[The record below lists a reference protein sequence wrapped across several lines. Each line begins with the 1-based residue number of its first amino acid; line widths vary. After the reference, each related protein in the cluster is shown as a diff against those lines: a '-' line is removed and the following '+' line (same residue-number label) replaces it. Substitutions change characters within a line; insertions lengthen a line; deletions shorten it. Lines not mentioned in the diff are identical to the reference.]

1 MLQNAL
7 PPDSQSSQ
15 TLPAA
20 RKGRSLN
27 PLTWLGEL
35 SESRYWAYLL
45 LLPSLLLVVAVIVY
59 PVFYGVYLS
68 FQQFNLLRAGLGMK
82 FVGLQQYTELFAD
95 DDFWVII
102 KNTFVWVFGG
112 AFSQFFLG
120 LVVALA
126 LNRKNLKGG
135 PLARVL
141 LLLPWVIPSVV
152 AGHMWALLLDSRLG
166 VINDILV
173 KLGILTSYRAW
184 FADPATAM
192 PAVLLVDM
200 WRGTPFFTLLLYA
213 GLQSIPEELY
223 EAAEVDGASGWA
235 KFRAITIPMLTPVIV
250 AAVILR
256 VIGLVNSPDLMIVLT
271 NGGPGLATF
280 TLSLY
285 AFQIAYENFN
295 FGAAA
300 AVSVIMLL
308 ILMVFTTLYLKFSGV
323 TKNT

>member
-1 MLQNAL
+1 MTPDTTSVLPKSNRRVVRSGAL
-7 PPDSQSSQ
+7 
-15 TLPAA
+15 LA
-20 RKGRSLN
+20 RFVGEISEGRF
-27 PLTWLGEL
+27 
-35 SESRYWAYLL
+35 WAYLL
-45 LLPSLLLVVAVIVY
+45 LLPSLILVLAVVVY
-59 PVFYGVYLS
+59 PVGYGIYLS
-68 FQQFNLLRAGLGMK
+68 FHQYNLLRAGLGAT
-82 FVGLQQYTELFAD
+82 FVGLQQYIELFQD
-95 DDFWVII
+95 DDFAQIVR
-102 KNTFVWVFGG
+102 NTFVWVAGG
-112 AFSQFFLG
+112 ALSQFLVG
-120 LVVALA
+120 LITALA
-126 LNRKNLKGG
+126 LNRKTLRGG

-173 KLGILTSYRAW
+173 RIGLLASYRAW

-192 PAVLLVDM
+192 PAVMLVDL
-200 WRGTPFFTLLLYA
+200 WRGFPFFTLLLYA

-223 EAAEVDGASGWA
+223 EAAEVDGANA
-235 KFRAITIPMLTPVIV
+235 IQKFRSITLPMLTSVIV
-250 AAVILR
+250 AAIILR
-256 VIGLVNSPDLMIVLT
+256 VITLVNSPDLMIVLT

-308 ILMVFTTLYLKFSGV
+308 ILMIFTSLYLRFSGV
-323 TKNT
+323 TKAT